1 MFVLNNNN
9 NINKPFYLP
18 VALLLVMEREREREK
33 KNELKTKT
41 SSLPSSRFRSLLY
54 NASKTRVDNNYN
66 ATMVT
71 FLLVSILLAANVLL
85 GLAVDSSIVLEDF
98 PLKRKLMMHRGDG
111 NNTKVFGGG
120 LDPNVPFDPRR
131 EALNLIDMSAIP
143 ASNDEPSLGQ
153 ARWAAKNIFQ
163 QVELYDKAR
172 NQEPKSPRVFVEF
185 GSRDGVFESNTY
197 WFEKALKWEGML
209 IDAGRDYMH
218 NLREKRSCRLN
229 QRVGSCVFAAL
240 AAEEDK
246 TLYWSSVDVVR
257 AKPDLTRYGVK
268 HGSAPE
274 AQAPTA
280 EDRAVKTMTL
290 NHLLH
295 HFGVTHV
302 DFMSVDCEGCEG
314 AALQGLN
321 LDHYHV
327 DVFTI
332 ETPNCD
338 IAWMLNRRGYTLLV
352 VPFSFDTFFVSPS
365 VVQKM
370 SKAPDLVSCEGM
382 AKGTCSQDLVKQ
394 KVERLEVCNT
404 SQQKLSIWTPQDAW
418 PPSTTSSSN
427 A

>member
-1 MFVLNNNN
+1 MVPIVL
-9 NINKPFYLP
+9 L
-18 VALLLVMEREREREK
+18 ALSLAQILLVYCT
-33 KNELKTKT
+33 LVWTADT
-41 SSLPSSRFRSLLY
+41 II
-54 NASKTRVDNNYN
+54 ASV
-66 ATMVT
+66 
-71 FLLVSILLAANVLL
+71 
-85 GLAVDSSIVLEDF
+85 DF
-98 PLKRKLMMHRGDG
+98 PWERKLMMHRGDG

-120 LDPNVPFDPRR
+120 LDPNLPFDPRR
-131 EALNLIDMSAIP
+131 EALKLGEMTGIP
-143 ASNDEPSLGQ
+143 SGPDEPSLGQ

-163 QVELYDKAR
+163 QVELYDKER
-172 NQEPKSPRVFVEF
+172 YQEPKSPRVFLEF
-185 GSRDGVFESNTY
+185 GSRDGIFESNTY
-197 WFEKALKWEGML
+197 WFEKALKWEGIL

-257 AKPDLTRYGVK
+257 EKPDLTRYGVK

-274 AQAPTA
+274 AQAPTV

-295 HFGVTHV
+295 HFGITHV

-314 AALQGLN
+314 VALQGLN

-338 IAWMLNRRGYTLLV
+338 IAWMLNRRGYTMIVL
-352 VPFSFDTFFVSPS
+352 PFSYDTFFVSPS

-370 SKAPDLVSCEGM
+370 TKAPDLVSCEGIQ
-382 AKGTCSQDLVKQ
+382 GNCNQDLFKQ
-394 KVERLEVCNT
+394 KVKRLNGCNT

-418 PPSTTSSSN
+418 PPSASSDSTKN
-427 A
+427 